1 MQITQQIGRAIALG
15 QILPGD
21 QLPPVRKLAGELG
34 IAKIDVADKGGYI
47 IFGPDS
53 RIDPLAL
60 VKLVQS
66 DSRRYRLQG
75 SNRLQ
80 LSDDLGDLGRRFATI
95 ENLLELLAVKEG
107 HDD

>member
-1 MQITQQIGRAIALG
+1 MRLASIRKAATALG
-15 QILPGD
+15 I
-21 QLPPVRKLAGELG
+21 E
-34 IAKIDVADKGGYI
+34 KIDVADKGGYVV
-47 IFGPDS
+47 FGPDS

-60 VKLVQS
+60 VKLVQN

-80 LSDDLGDLGRRFATI
+80 LSDDLGDLERRFATI
-95 ENLLELLAVKEG
+95 EDLLSLLAVKEG

>member
-1 MQITQQIGRAIALG
+1 MRLASIRKAATALG
-15 QILPGD
+15 I
-21 QLPPVRKLAGELG
+21 E
-34 IAKIDVADKGGYI
+34 KIDVADKGGYVV
-47 IFGPDS
+47 FGPDS

-60 VKLVQS
+60 VKLVQN

-80 LSDDLGDLGRRFATI
+80 LNDDLSDLERRFATI
-95 ENLLELLAVKEG
+95 EDLLSLLAVKEG